1 MTQALRATVCG
12 RTQWGEG
19 FPKARMAHLQPTE
32 DNEILKQLL
41 QYNDFPKIQYY
52 MNLDALARLCK
63 YSIEMALHY

>member
-1 MTQALRATVCG
+1 
-12 RTQWGEG
+12 
-19 FPKARMAHLQPTE
+19 MAHLQPTE